1 MTTSNPGMAYLV
13 NTTSR
18 AERDLEHLYN
28 EINAA
33 GSDAARKWYKGLK
46 KQILSLE
53 ELPNRC
59 PVTPEKKTVR
69 YLLSGRKHGVYRV
82 IYRVLERQ
90 KVVEVLHIR
99 HGARKKF
106 QAADLR

>member
-1 MTTSNPGMAYLV
+1 MAYLV
-13 NTTSR
+13 NLTSR

-28 EINAA
+28 EIEAT
-33 GSDAARKWYKGLK
+33 GSDAERRWYQGLQ

-53 ELPNRC
+53 EHPDRC

-69 YLLSGRKHGVYRV
+69 QMLYGRKHGVYRV
-82 IYRVLERQ
+82 IYRVLERK

-99 HGARKKF
+99 HGARRYF
-106 QAADLR
+106 GRRS